1 MIYATRLNSL
11 KSRPELYF
19 ESGTVGTLDL
29 LRRAGEIEGLG
40 ALSLNYPEHFTAV
53 SPREVLSVL
62 ETTHLGVDSLNI
74 RFPEDPFGTGGF
86 TNASAHV
93 RAAAVDLTRRAVD
106 VCAELGGDHVIVWPA
121 YDGFDYPF
129 QDSYRRMFEHTVEGF
144 AAVAAHDPQTRVGI
158 EYKPWEP
165 RKQSMLANMGEA
177 LLVVAQ
183 VDAPN
188 LGVVMDY
195 CHAQMA
201 NEHPP
206 KAAALALAQ
215 DRLFGVH
222 LNDGY
227 GRQDDGLMVGTS
239 SLITTV
245 ELLTGMLEGDYRG
258 TIYFDTFPVL
268 EDPRARVRMEHP
280 RQRAAAGDRQGARLD
295 RDGVAARRL
304 QRHPR
309 DRADPRTRAH
319 AVTDVVVVGSIHI
332 DRIMRVDRLPAPGE
346 TGVAIEAWTQIG
358 GKAANQAIASAHA
371 RADGARGLRRGRHG
385 RPAGARGPPA
395 RRSRTPASARAG
407 GMSPAAARRSSTPVA
422 RISPS
427 SRRRPTRR
435 CRAPTSVAAIEE
447 LEPTVV
453 LCQWESPL
461 ETVRAALATA
471 RAAGCATLLNA
482 APWLEAHRP
491 RPAPRGSRRRQRRRS
506 RRVGRFAARRVS
518 GARTV
523 RTSQR
528 HRHPRSRGRRPLPRR
543 PPRPAPARSA
553 RRGAVD
559 PRRGGSLRR
568 CARGR
573 PRARP
578 TARGD
583 APGGQ
588 RRRRGVGAVAAQGR
602 PAHPRPRLTPLMFL
616 PRHPR
621 ALT

>member
-11 KSRPELYF
+11 RSRPELYF

-239 SLITTV
+239 SLITTI
-245 ELLTGMLEGDYRG
+245 ELLTGMLESDYRG

-268 EDPRARVRMEHP
+268 EDPVRECEWNI
-280 RQRAAAGDRQGARLD
+280 RISERL
-295 RDGVAARRL
+295 L
-304 QRHPR
+304 
-309 DRADPRTRAH
+309 
-319 AVTDVVVVGSIHI
+319 
-332 DRIMRVDRLPAPGE
+332 
-346 TGVAIEAWTQIG
+346 
-358 GKAANQAIASAHA
+358 AIAKELVSTATVSPH
-371 RADGARGLRRGRHG
+371 DGFNVTRVIEQILGLER
-385 RPAGARGPPA
+385 
-395 RRSRTPASARAG
+395 
-407 GMSPAAARRSSTPVA
+407 M
-422 RISPS
+422 
-427 SRRRPTRR
+427 
-435 CRAPTSVAAIEE
+435 
-447 LEPTVV
+447 
-453 LCQWESPL
+453 Q
-461 ETVRAALATA
+461 
-471 RAAGCATLLNA
+471 
-482 APWLEAHRP
+482 
-491 RPAPRGSRRRQRRRS
+491 
-506 RRVGRFAARRVS
+506 
-518 GARTV
+518 
-523 RTSQR
+523 
-528 HRHPRSRGRRPLPRR
+528 
-543 PPRPAPARSA
+543 
-553 RRGAVD
+553 
-559 PRRGGSLRR
+559 
-568 CARGR
+568 
-573 PRARP
+573 
-578 TARGD
+578 
-583 APGGQ
+583 
-588 RRRRGVGAVAAQGR
+588 
-602 PAHPRPRLTPLMFL
+602 
-616 PRHPR
+616 
-621 ALT
+621 